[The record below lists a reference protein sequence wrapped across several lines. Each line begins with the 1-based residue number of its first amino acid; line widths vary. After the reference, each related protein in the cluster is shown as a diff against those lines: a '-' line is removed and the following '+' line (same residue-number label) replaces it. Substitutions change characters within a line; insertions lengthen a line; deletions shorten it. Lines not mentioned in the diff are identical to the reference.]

1 MNRGR
6 LAQAEPRHLNA
17 GPRFAHAP
25 PDGEPLGP
33 SGYSMQRAELS
44 GDVIQ
49 RGYRGDWITK
59 ASLSE
64 LLAQ

>member
-6 LAQAEPRHLNA
+6 LAQAEPRYLND

-44 GDVIQ
+44 GDAPADGRV
-49 RGYRGDWITK
+49 
-59 ASLSE
+59 L
-64 LLAQ
+64 